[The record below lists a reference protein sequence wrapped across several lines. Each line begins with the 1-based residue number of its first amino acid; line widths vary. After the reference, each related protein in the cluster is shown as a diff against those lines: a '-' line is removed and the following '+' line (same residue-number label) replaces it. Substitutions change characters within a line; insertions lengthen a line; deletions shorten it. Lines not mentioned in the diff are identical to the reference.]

1 MKIVITD
8 HRFPHVEQER
18 RAVEAEGWQLVEG
31 QETREEVVADLCRD
45 ADAVLSVRA
54 PLSKRVIGRMVRCRV
69 IVRYGIG
76 VETVDL
82 KAASDHGIMVANVP
96 DYCVDEVSDHALA
109 LLLMLSRQTIAATS
123 LAAEATWSTAKM
135 PPLHRLRGQTCGLF
149 GAGKIGSLLA
159 AKVRALGMRA
169 LVYDPYFESERAKSL
184 GIVKV
189 GFEEL
194 LETSDH
200 ISLHAPLT
208 SDTNHVFGQ
217 SAFARMK
224 TTSFI
229 VNTARGALIDE
240 AALLAAIDGGQISGA
255 GLDVLESE
263 TVVTPMRSAL
273 VRHPKV
279 IVTAHTAWLSEEAR
293 ATLQAKAIAQVIS
306 CLKGEKP
313 YGLINREIEKIR
325 TISG

>member
-18 RAVEAEGWQLVEG
+18 RAVEAEGWELVEG
-31 QETREEVVADLCRD
+31 QETREEAVADLCRD

-54 PLSKRVIGRMVRCRV
+54 PLSKRVIDDMPRCRV

-82 KAASDHGIMVANVP
+82 SAASGQGIMVANVP
-96 DYCVDEVSDHALA
+96 DYCVDEVSDQALT
-109 LLLMLSRQTIAATS
+109 LLLMLNRQTIAATR

-159 AKVRALGMRA
+159 AKAGALGMRV
-169 LVYDPYFESERAKSL
+169 LVFDPYLESEKAKSL
-184 GIVKV
+184 AMQKV

-194 LETSDH
+194 LEMSDY

-208 SDTNHVFGQ
+208 AETNHVFGQ

-224 TTSFI
+224 PTSFV

-240 AALLAAIDGGQISGA
+240 AALLAAIESGQIAGA

-263 TVVTPMRSAL
+263 TAVTPMRSAL
-273 VRHPKV
+273 VQHPKI

-293 ATLQAKAIAQVIS
+293 ATLQAKAIEQVIS
-306 CLKGEKP
+306 CLKGERP

-325 TISG
+325 TIAG

>member
-8 HRFPHVEQER
+8 HRFPNVEQER
-18 RAVEAEGWQLVEG
+18 RAVEAEGWQLVEA
-31 QETREEVVADLCRD
+31 QETREEAVADLCRD

-54 PLSKRVIGRMVRCRV
+54 PLSKRVIDDMGRCRV

-82 KAASDHGIMVANVP
+82 KAASGQGIMVANVP
-96 DYCVDEVSDHALA
+96 DYCVDEVSDQALT
-109 LLLMLSRQTIAATS
+109 LLLMLNRQTIAATH
-123 LAAEATWSTAKM
+123 LAAEPTWSTAKM
-135 PPLHRLRGQTCGLF
+135 PRLHRLRGQTCGLF
-149 GAGKIGSLLA
+149 GVGKIGTLLA
-159 AKVRALGMRA
+159 AKAGALGMRV
-169 LVYDPYFESERAKSL
+169 LVYDPYFGSEKAISQ
-184 GIVKV
+184 GMVKV
-189 GFEEL
+189 GFEDL
-194 LETSDH
+194 LEISDY

-208 SDTNHVFGQ
+208 AETNHVFGQ

-240 AALLAAIDGGQISGA
+240 AALLAAIDSGQISGA

-263 TVVTPMRSAL
+263 TVVTPTRSAL

-293 ATLQAKAIAQVIS
+293 ATLQTKAITQVIS

>member
-31 QETREEVVADLCRD
+31 QETREEAVAGLCRD

-54 PLSKRVIGRMVRCRV
+54 PLSKRVIDEMSRCRV

-82 KAASDHGIMVANVP
+82 KAASDQGIMVANVP
-96 DYCVDEVSDHALA
+96 DYCVDEVSDHALT
-109 LLLMLSRQTIAATS
+109 LLLMLNRQTIAATH
-123 LAAEATWSTAKM
+123 LAGESVWSTAKM
-135 PPLHRLRGQTCGLF
+135 PLLHRLRGQICGLF
-149 GAGKIGSLLA
+149 GAGKIGSVLA
-159 AKVRALGMRA
+159 AKAGALGIRVV
-169 LVYDPYFESERAKSL
+169 VYDPYLDDEKAKLL
-184 GIVKV
+184 GMEKV
-189 GFEEL
+189 DFGDL
-194 LETSDH
+194 LENSDY

-208 SDTNHVFGQ
+208 PETNHVFGQ
-217 SAFARMK
+217 SAFSRMK
-224 TTSFI
+224 KTAFI

-240 AALLAAIDGGQISGA
+240 VTLLAAIDGGQIAGA

-263 TVVTPMRSAL
+263 TAVTPIRSAL
-273 VRHPKV
+273 VQHSKI
-279 IVTAHTAWLSEEAR
+279 IVTAHTGWLSEEAR
-293 ATLQAKAIAQVIS
+293 ATLQAKAIAQVIA

-313 YGLINREIEKIR
+313 YGLINREVDQLR
-325 TISG
+325 TIPD